1 MDLLILLL
9 QLAWTFFIIGLFTFG
24 GGYAMLSLIQN
35 EVVTKEHWMT
45 SQEFT
50 DMIAVSQM
58 TPGPIGINAATYA
71 GFTAVQN
78 AGYSYEWCIV
88 GSVLASMS
96 VVWLPFILMLMISHY
111 LIKNKESYVVKSIFG
126 GLRPAIVGL
135 IAAAA
140 LVLMT
145 EENFGN
151 PKTDIYQFVV
161 SVVLFVAAF
170 IATRFFKTN
179 ILLVLAAGALA
190 GIICYY

>member
-1 MDLLILLL
+1 MIFLKLFLI
-9 QLAWTFFIIGLFTFG
+9 FSKIGIFNFG
-24 GGYAMLSLIQN
+24 GGYAMISLIQN

-45 SQEFT
+45 PQEFT

-88 GSVLASMS
+88 GSVLASLS
-96 VVWLPFILMLMISHY
+96 VVWLPFTLMLMISHY

-151 PKTDIYQFVV
+151 PKTDLYQFVV
-161 SVVLFVAAF
+161 SVVLFAAAF
-170 IATRFFKTN
+170 VATRFFKTN
-179 ILLVLAAGALA
+179 ILIVLAAGALA

>member
-1 MDLLILLL
+1 MIFLKLFLI
-9 QLAWTFFIIGLFTFG
+9 FSKIGIFNFG
-24 GGYAMLSLIQN
+24 GGYAMISLIQN

-88 GSVLASMS
+88 GSVLASLS
-96 VVWLPFILMLMISHY
+96 VVWLPFTLMLMISHY

-145 EENFGN
+145 KENFGN
-151 PKTDIYQFVV
+151 PKTDLYQFVV

-170 IATRFFKTN
+170 VATRFFKTN
-179 ILLVLAAGALA
+179 ILIVLAAGALA

>member
-1 MDLLILLL
+1 MIFLKLFLI
-9 QLAWTFFIIGLFTFG
+9 FSKIGIFNFG
-24 GGYAMLSLIQN
+24 GGYAMISLIQN

-45 SQEFT
+45 PQEFT

-71 GFTAVQN
+71 GLTAVQN

-88 GSVLASMS
+88 GSVLASLS
-96 VVWLPFILMLMISHY
+96 VVWLPFTLMLMISHY
-111 LIKNKESYVVKSIFG
+111 LIKNKESYVVKSVFG

-151 PKTDIYQFVV
+151 PKTDLYQFVV
-161 SVVLFVAAF
+161 SVVLFAAAF
-170 IATRFFKTN
+170 VATRFFKTN

>member
-1 MDLLILLL
+1 MIFLKLFLI
-9 QLAWTFFIIGLFTFG
+9 FSKIGIFNFG
-24 GGYAMLSLIQN
+24 GGYAMISLIQN

-88 GSVLASMS
+88 GSVLASLS
-96 VVWLPFILMLMISHY
+96 VVWLPFTLMLMISHY

-151 PKTDIYQFVV
+151 PKTDLYQFVV

-170 IATRFFKTN
+170 VASRFFKTN

>member
-1 MDLLILLL
+1 MIFLKLFLI
-9 QLAWTFFIIGLFTFG
+9 FSKIGIFNFG
-24 GGYAMLSLIQN
+24 GGYAMISLIQN

-88 GSVLASMS
+88 GSVLASLS
-96 VVWLPFILMLMISHY
+96 VVWLPFTLMLMISHY
-111 LIKNKESYVVKSIFG
+111 LIKNKESYVVKSVFG

-151 PKTDIYQFVV
+151 PKTDLYQFVV
-161 SVVLFVAAF
+161 SVVLFAAAF
-170 IATRFFKTN
+170 VATRFFKTN
-179 ILLVLAAGALA
+179 ILIVLAAGALA

>member
-1 MDLLILLL
+1 MIFLKLFLI
-9 QLAWTFFIIGLFTFG
+9 FSKIGIFNFG
-24 GGYAMLSLIQN
+24 GGYAMISLIQN

-45 SQEFT
+45 PQEFT

-88 GSVLASMS
+88 GAVLASLS
-96 VVWLPFILMLMISHY
+96 VVWLPFTLMLMISHY

-151 PKTDIYQFVV
+151 PKTDLYQFVV
-161 SVVLFVAAF
+161 SVVLFAAAF
-170 IATRFFKTN
+170 VATRFFKTN

>member
-1 MDLLILLL
+1 MIFLKLFLI
-9 QLAWTFFIIGLFTFG
+9 FSKIGIFNFG
-24 GGYAMLSLIQN
+24 GGYAMISLIQN

-88 GSVLASMS
+88 GSVLASLS
-96 VVWLPFILMLMISHY
+96 VVWLPFTLMLMISHY

-151 PKTDIYQFVV
+151 PKTDLYQFVV

-170 IATRFFKTN
+170 VATRFFKTN
-179 ILLVLAAGALA
+179 ILIVLAAGALA

>member
-1 MDLLILLL
+1 MIFLKLFLI
-9 QLAWTFFIIGLFTFG
+9 FSKIGIFNFG
-24 GGYAMLSLIQN
+24 GGYAMISLIQN

-45 SQEFT
+45 PQEFT

-88 GSVLASMS
+88 GSVLASLS
-96 VVWLPFILMLMISHY
+96 VVWLPFTLMLMISHY
-111 LIKNKESYVVKSIFG
+111 LIKNKESYVVKSVFG

-151 PKTDIYQFVV
+151 PKTDLYQFVV
-161 SVVLFVAAF
+161 SVVLFAAAF
-170 IATRFFKTN
+170 VATRFFKTN

>member
-1 MDLLILLL
+1 MIFLKLFLI
-9 QLAWTFFIIGLFTFG
+9 FSKIGIFNFG
-24 GGYAMLSLIQN
+24 GGYAMISLIQN

-88 GSVLASMS
+88 GSVLASLS
-96 VVWLPFILMLMISHY
+96 VVWLPFTLMLMISHY
-111 LIKNKESYVVKSIFG
+111 LIKNKESYVVKSVFG

-151 PKTDIYQFVV
+151 PKTDLYQFVV

-170 IATRFFKTN
+170 VATRFFKTN

>member
-1 MDLLILLL
+1 MIFLKLFLI
-9 QLAWTFFIIGLFTFG
+9 FSKIGIFNFG
-24 GGYAMLSLIQN
+24 GGYAMISLIQN

-45 SQEFT
+45 PQEFT

-88 GSVLASMS
+88 GSVLASLS
-96 VVWLPFILMLMISHY
+96 VVWLPFTLMLMISHY

-151 PKTDIYQFVV
+151 PKTDLYQFVV
-161 SVVLFVAAF
+161 SVVLFAAAF

>member
-1 MDLLILLL
+1 MIFLKLFLI
-9 QLAWTFFIIGLFTFG
+9 FSKIGIFNFG
-24 GGYAMLSLIQN
+24 GGYAMISLIQN

-88 GSVLASMS
+88 GSVLASLS
-96 VVWLPFILMLMISHY
+96 VVWLPFTLMLMISHY

-151 PKTDIYQFVV
+151 PKTDLYQFVV

-179 ILLVLAAGALA
+179 ILIVLAAGALA

>member
-1 MDLLILLL
+1 MIFLKLFLI
-9 QLAWTFFIIGLFTFG
+9 FSKIGIFNFG
-24 GGYAMLSLIQN
+24 GGYAMISLIQN

-88 GSVLASMS
+88 GSVLASLS
-96 VVWLPFILMLMISHY
+96 VVWLPFTLMLMISHY
-111 LIKNKESYVVKSIFG
+111 LIKNKESYVVKSVFG

-151 PKTDIYQFVV
+151 PKTDLYQFVV
-161 SVVLFVAAF
+161 SAVLFAATF
-170 IATRFFKTN
+170 VATRFFKTN
-179 ILLVLAAGALA
+179 ILIVLAAGALA

>member
-1 MDLLILLL
+1 MIFLKLFLI
-9 QLAWTFFIIGLFTFG
+9 FSKIGIFNFG
-24 GGYAMLSLIQN
+24 GGYAMISLIQN

-45 SQEFT
+45 PQEFT

-88 GSVLASMS
+88 GSVLASLS
-96 VVWLPFILMLMISHY
+96 VVWLPFTLMLMISHY
-111 LIKNKESYVVKSIFG
+111 LIKNKESYVVKSVFG

-151 PKTDIYQFVV
+151 PKTDLYQFVV
-161 SVVLFVAAF
+161 SVVLFAAAF
-170 IATRFFKTN
+170 VATRFFKTN
-179 ILLVLAAGALA
+179 ILIVLAAGALA

>member
-1 MDLLILLL
+1 MIFLKLFLI
-9 QLAWTFFIIGLFTFG
+9 FSKIGIFNFG
-24 GGYAMLSLIQN
+24 GGYAMISLIQN

-179 ILLVLAAGALA
+179 ILLVLSAGALA

>member
-1 MDLLILLL
+1 MIFLKLFLI
-9 QLAWTFFIIGLFTFG
+9 FSKIGIFNFG
-24 GGYAMLSLIQN
+24 GGYAMISLIQN

-45 SQEFT
+45 PQEFT

-88 GSVLASMS
+88 GSVLASLS
-96 VVWLPFILMLMISHY
+96 VVWLPFTLMLMISHY

-151 PKTDIYQFVV
+151 PKTDLYQFVV
-161 SVVLFVAAF
+161 SVVLFAAAF
-170 IATRFFKTN
+170 VATRFCKTN
-179 ILLVLAAGALA
+179 ILIVLAAGALA

>member
-1 MDLLILLL
+1 MIFLKLFLI
-9 QLAWTFFIIGLFTFG
+9 FSKIGIFNFG
-24 GGYAMLSLIQN
+24 GGYAMISLIQN

-45 SQEFT
+45 PQEFT

-78 AGYSYEWCIV
+78 AGYSYEWCIM
-88 GSVLASMS
+88 GSVLASLS
-96 VVWLPFILMLMISHY
+96 VVWLPFTLMLMISHY

-151 PKTDIYQFVV
+151 PKTDLYQFVV
-161 SVVLFVAAF
+161 SVVLFAAAF
-170 IATRFFKTN
+170 VATRFFKTN
-179 ILLVLAAGALA
+179 ILIVLAAGALA

>member
-1 MDLLILLL
+1 MIFLKLFLI
-9 QLAWTFFIIGLFTFG
+9 FSKIGIFNFG
-24 GGYAMLSLIQN
+24 GGYAMISLIQN

-45 SQEFT
+45 PQEFT

-88 GSVLASMS
+88 GSVLASLS
-96 VVWLPFILMLMISHY
+96 VVWLPFTLMLMISHY
-111 LIKNKESYVVKSIFG
+111 LIKNKESYVVKSVFG

-151 PKTDIYQFVV
+151 PKTDLYQFVV

-179 ILLVLAAGALA
+179 ILIVLAAGALA

>member
-1 MDLLILLL
+1 MIFLKLFLI
-9 QLAWTFFIIGLFTFG
+9 FSKIGIFNFG
-24 GGYAMLSLIQN
+24 GGYAMISLIQN

-45 SQEFT
+45 PQEFT

-88 GSVLASMS
+88 GSVLASLS
-96 VVWLPFILMLMISHY
+96 VVWLPFTLMLMISHY

-151 PKTDIYQFVV
+151 PKTDLYKFVV

-170 IATRFFKTN
+170 VATRFFKTN
-179 ILLVLAAGALA
+179 ILIVLAAGALA

>member
-1 MDLLILLL
+1 MIFLKLFLI
-9 QLAWTFFIIGLFTFG
+9 FSKIGIFNFG
-24 GGYAMLSLIQN
+24 GGYAMISLIQN

-88 GSVLASMS
+88 GSVLASLS
-96 VVWLPFILMLMISHY
+96 VVWLPFTLMLMISHY
-111 LIKNKESYVVKSIFG
+111 LIKNKESYVVKSVFG

-151 PKTDIYQFVV
+151 PKTDLYQFVV

-179 ILLVLAAGALA
+179 ILIVLAAGALA

>member
-1 MDLLILLL
+1 MIFLFFFLI
-9 QLAWTFFIIGLFTFG
+9 FSKIGIFNFG
-24 GGYAMLSLIQN
+24 GGYAMISLIQN
-35 EVVTKEHWMT
+35 EVVTKEQWMT
-45 SQEFT
+45 PQEFT

-88 GSVLASMS
+88 GSVLASLS
-96 VVWLPFILMLMISHY
+96 VVWLPFTLMLMISHY
-111 LIKNKESYVVKSIFG
+111 LIKNKESYVVKSVFG

-151 PKTDIYQFVV
+151 PKTDLYQFVV

>member
-1 MDLLILLL
+1 MIFLKLFLI
-9 QLAWTFFIIGLFTFG
+9 FSKIGIFNFG
-24 GGYAMLSLIQN
+24 GGYAMISLIQN

-45 SQEFT
+45 PQEFT

-78 AGYSYEWCIV
+78 AGYSYEWCIM
-88 GSVLASMS
+88 GSVLASLS
-96 VVWLPFILMLMISHY
+96 VVWLPFTLMLMISHY
-111 LIKNKESYVVKSIFG
+111 LIKNKESYVVKSVFG

-151 PKTDIYQFVV
+151 PKTDLYQFVV
-161 SVVLFVAAF
+161 SVVLFAAAF
-170 IATRFFKTN
+170 VATRFFKTN
-179 ILLVLAAGALA
+179 ILIVLAAGALA

>member
-1 MDLLILLL
+1 MIFLKLFLI
-9 QLAWTFFIIGLFTFG
+9 FSKIGIFNFG
-24 GGYAMLSLIQN
+24 GGYAMISLIQN

-45 SQEFT
+45 PQEFT

-88 GSVLASMS
+88 GSVLASLS
-96 VVWLPFILMLMISHY
+96 VVWLPFTLMLMISHY
-111 LIKNKESYVVKSIFG
+111 LIKNKESYVVKSVFG

-140 LVLMT
+140 LLLMT

-151 PKTDIYQFVV
+151 PKTNLYQFVV

>member
-1 MDLLILLL
+1 MIFLKLFLI
-9 QLAWTFFIIGLFTFG
+9 FSKIGIFNFG
-24 GGYAMLSLIQN
+24 GGYAMISLIQN

-45 SQEFT
+45 PQEFT

-88 GSVLASMS
+88 GSVLASLS
-96 VVWLPFILMLMISHY
+96 VVWLPFTLMLMISHY

-151 PKTDIYQFVV
+151 PKTDLYQFVV

-170 IATRFFKTN
+170 VATRFFKTN

>member
-1 MDLLILLL
+1 MIFLKLFLI
-9 QLAWTFFIIGLFTFG
+9 FSKIGIFNFG
-24 GGYAMLSLIQN
+24 GGYAMISLIQN

-45 SQEFT
+45 PQEFT

-88 GSVLASMS
+88 GSVLASLS
-96 VVWLPFILMLMISHY
+96 VVWLPFTLMLMISHY

-151 PKTDIYQFVV
+151 PKTDLYQFVV

-179 ILLVLAAGALA
+179 ILIVLAAGALA

>member
-1 MDLLILLL
+1 MIFLKLFLI
-9 QLAWTFFIIGLFTFG
+9 FSKIGIFNFG
-24 GGYAMLSLIQN
+24 GGYAMISLIQN

-45 SQEFT
+45 PQEFT

-88 GSVLASMS
+88 GSVLASLA
-96 VVWLPFILMLMISHY
+96 VVWLPFTLMLMISHY
-111 LIKNKESYVVKSIFG
+111 LIKNKESYVVKSVFG

-151 PKTDIYQFVV
+151 PKTDLYQFVV
-161 SVVLFVAAF
+161 SVVLFAAAF
-170 IATRFFKTN
+170 VATRFFKTN

>member
-1 MDLLILLL
+1 MIFLKLFLI
-9 QLAWTFFIIGLFTFG
+9 FSKIGIFNFG
-24 GGYAMLSLIQN
+24 GGYAMISLIQN
-35 EVVTKEHWMT
+35 DVVTKEHWMT

-88 GSVLASMS
+88 GSVLASLS
-96 VVWLPFILMLMISHY
+96 VVWLPFTLMLMISHY

-140 LVLMT
+140 LMLMT

-151 PKTDIYQFVV
+151 PKTDLYQFVV

>member
-1 MDLLILLL
+1 MIFLKLFLI
-9 QLAWTFFIIGLFTFG
+9 FSKIGIFNFG
-24 GGYAMLSLIQN
+24 GGYAMISLIQN

-88 GSVLASMS
+88 GSVLASLS
-96 VVWLPFILMLMISHY
+96 VVWLPFTLMLMISHY

-135 IAAAA
+135 IVAAA

-151 PKTDIYQFVV
+151 PKTDLYQFVV
-161 SVVLFVAAF
+161 SVVLFAAAF
-170 IATRFFKTN
+170 VATRFFKTN
-179 ILLVLAAGALA
+179 ILIVLAAGALA

>member
-1 MDLLILLL
+1 MIFLKLFLI
-9 QLAWTFFIIGLFTFG
+9 FSKIGIFNFG
-24 GGYAMLSLIQN
+24 GGYAMISLIQN

-45 SQEFT
+45 PQEFT

-88 GSVLASMS
+88 GSVLASLS
-96 VVWLPFILMLMISHY
+96 VVWLPFTLMLMISHY

-151 PKTDIYQFVV
+151 PKTDLYQFVV
-161 SVVLFVAAF
+161 SVVLFATAF
-170 IATRFFKTN
+170 VATRFFKTN

>member
-1 MDLLILLL
+1 MIFLKLFLI
-9 QLAWTFFIIGLFTFG
+9 FSKIGIFNFG
-24 GGYAMLSLIQN
+24 GGYAMISLIQN

-45 SQEFT
+45 PQEFT

-88 GSVLASMS
+88 GSVLASLS
-96 VVWLPFILMLMISHY
+96 VVWLPFTLMLMISHY

-151 PKTDIYQFVV
+151 PKTDLYQFVV

-170 IATRFFKTN
+170 IATRIFKTN
-179 ILLVLAAGALA
+179 ILIVLAAGALA

>member
-1 MDLLILLL
+1 MIFLKLFLI
-9 QLAWTFFIIGLFTFG
+9 FSKIGIFNFG
-24 GGYAMLSLIQN
+24 GGYAMISLIQN

-88 GSVLASMS
+88 GSVLASLA
-96 VVWLPFILMLMISHY
+96 VVWLPFTLMLMISHY
-111 LIKNKESYVVKSIFG
+111 LIRNKESYVVKSIFG

-151 PKTDIYQFVV
+151 PKTDLYQFVV
-161 SVVLFVAAF
+161 SVALFAVAF
-170 IATRFFKTN
+170 VATRFFKTN

>member
-1 MDLLILLL
+1 MIFLKL
-9 QLAWTFFIIGLFTFG
+9 FIIFSKIGIFNFG
-24 GGYAMLSLIQN
+24 GGYAMISLIQN

-50 DMIAVSQM
+50 DMIAVSQI

-88 GSVLASMS
+88 GSVLASLS
-96 VVWLPFILMLMISHY
+96 VVWLPFTLMLMISHY

-151 PKTDIYQFVV
+151 PKTDLYHFVV
-161 SVVLFVAAF
+161 SVVLFAAAF
-170 IATRFFKTN
+170 VATRFFKTN

>member
-1 MDLLILLL
+1 MIFLKLFLI
-9 QLAWTFFIIGLFTFG
+9 FSKIGIFNFG
-24 GGYAMLSLIQN
+24 GGYAMISLIQN

-45 SQEFT
+45 PQEFT

-88 GSVLASMS
+88 GSVLASLS
-96 VVWLPFILMLMISHY
+96 VVWLPFTLMLMISHY

-140 LVLMT
+140 LVLRT

-151 PKTDIYQFVV
+151 PKTDLYQFVV
-161 SVVLFVAAF
+161 SVVLFAAAF
-170 IATRFFKTN
+170 VATRFFKTN
-179 ILLVLAAGALA
+179 ILIVLAADALA

>member
-1 MDLLILLL
+1 MIFLKLFLI
-9 QLAWTFFIIGLFTFG
+9 FSKIGIFNFG
-24 GGYAMLSLIQN
+24 GGYAMISLIQN

-45 SQEFT
+45 PQEFT

-88 GSVLASMS
+88 GSVLASLS
-96 VVWLPFILMLMISHY
+96 VVWLPFTLMLMISHY

-151 PKTDIYQFVV
+151 PKTDLYQFVV

>member
-1 MDLLILLL
+1 MIFLKL
-9 QLAWTFFIIGLFTFG
+9 FFIFSKIGIFNFG
-24 GGYAMLSLIQN
+24 GGYAMISLIQN

-45 SQEFT
+45 PQEFT

-88 GSVLASMS
+88 GSVLASLS
-96 VVWLPFILMLMISHY
+96 VVWLPFTLMLMISHY

-151 PKTDIYQFVV
+151 PKTDLYQFVV

-179 ILLVLAAGALA
+179 ILIVLAAGALA

>member
-1 MDLLILLL
+1 MIFLKLFLI
-9 QLAWTFFIIGLFTFG
+9 FSKIGIFNFG
-24 GGYAMLSLIQN
+24 GGYAMISLIQN

-58 TPGPIGINAATYA
+58 MPGPIGINAATYA

-88 GSVLASMS
+88 GSVLASLS
-96 VVWLPFILMLMISHY
+96 VVWLPFTLMLMISHY

-151 PKTDIYQFVV
+151 PKTDLYKFVV

-170 IATRFFKTN
+170 VATRFFKTN
-179 ILLVLAAGALA
+179 ILIVLAAGALA

>member
-1 MDLLILLL
+1 MIFLKLFLI
-9 QLAWTFFIIGLFTFG
+9 FSKIGIFNFG
-24 GGYAMLSLIQN
+24 GGYAMISLIQN

-45 SQEFT
+45 PQEFT

-88 GSVLASMS
+88 GSVLASLS
-96 VVWLPFILMLMISHY
+96 VVWLPFTLMLMISHY
-111 LIKNKESYVVKSIFG
+111 LIKNKESYVVKSVFG

-151 PKTDIYQFVV
+151 PKTDLYQFVV

>member
-1 MDLLILLL
+1 MIFLKLFLI
-9 QLAWTFFIIGLFTFG
+9 FSKIGIFNFG
-24 GGYAMLSLIQN
+24 GGYAMISLIQN

-45 SQEFT
+45 PQEFT

-88 GSVLASMS
+88 GSVLASLS
-96 VVWLPFILMLMISHY
+96 VVWLPFTLMLMISHY
-111 LIKNKESYVVKSIFG
+111 LIKNKENYVVKSSFG

-145 EENFGN
+145 E
-151 PKTDIYQFVV
+151 
-161 SVVLFVAAF
+161 
-170 IATRFFKTN
+170 
-179 ILLVLAAGALA
+179 
-190 GIICYY
+190 

>member
-1 MDLLILLL
+1 MIFLKLFLI
-9 QLAWTFFIIGLFTFG
+9 FSKIGIFNFG
-24 GGYAMLSLIQN
+24 GGYAMISLIQN

-88 GSVLASMS
+88 GSVLASLS
-96 VVWLPFILMLMISHY
+96 VVWLPFTLMLMISHY

-145 EENFGN
+145 KENFGN
-151 PKTDIYQFVV
+151 PKTDLYQFVV

-170 IATRFFKTN
+170 VATRFFKTN

>member
-1 MDLLILLL
+1 MIFLKLFLI
-9 QLAWTFFIIGLFTFG
+9 FSKIGIFNFG
-24 GGYAMLSLIQN
+24 GGYAMISLIQN

-88 GSVLASMS
+88 GSVLASLS
-96 VVWLPFILMLMISHY
+96 VVWLPFTLMLMISHY

-151 PKTDIYQFVV
+151 PKTDLYQFVV

-170 IATRFFKTN
+170 VATRFFKTN

>member
-1 MDLLILLL
+1 MI
-9 QLAWTFFIIGLFTFG
+9 
-24 GGYAMLSLIQN
+24 SLIQN

-45 SQEFT
+45 PQEFT

-88 GSVLASMS
+88 GSVLASLS
-96 VVWLPFILMLMISHY
+96 VVWLPFTLMLMISHY

-151 PKTDIYQFVV
+151 PKTDLYQFVV